1 MDDALMP
8 LACKIMTL
16 VCINDMLKTTKINLT
31 IVQKQRIITQKTK
44 KQQKSIFDLHVLK
57 YVG

>member
-16 VCINDMLKTTKINLT
+16 FCINDMLKTTEINLT

>member
-16 VCINDMLKTTKINLT
+16 VCINDMLKTTEINLT